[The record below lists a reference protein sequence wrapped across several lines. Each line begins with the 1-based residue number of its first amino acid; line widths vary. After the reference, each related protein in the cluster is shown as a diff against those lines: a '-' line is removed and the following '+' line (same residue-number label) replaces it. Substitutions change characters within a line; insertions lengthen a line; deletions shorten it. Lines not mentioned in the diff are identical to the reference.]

1 MSKQDYSIKQI
12 VKYFREVS
20 VVVIGVA
27 VTLSLS
33 YWIGVNNEKR
43 DMRLY
48 LNAIKLELE
57 DNFKVLDNAT
67 EDYRATHAYSN
78 YLRTHRKSE
87 LEKDSILAY
96 SAVWYS
102 AVSIDFKKNAF
113 EMFKSSGVMRL
124 IKDKELVLAIWNA
137 YKELDN
143 ITDQSEF
150 VMKEKWEEVKKEI
163 FNIFNE
169 SKIDLIDM
177 NHEDLK
183 IIPMYNFHVMGVDI
197 ATMKMYEN
205 ALETTKE
212 TLEKLDKVLN

>member
-33 YWIGVNNEKR
+33 YWIGINNEKR

-57 DNFKVLDNAT
+57 DNYQVLEDAT
-67 EDYRATHAYSN
+67 ENYRATHAYSN
-78 YLRTHRKSE
+78 YLRAHRKSE

-169 SKIDLIDM
+169 SKIDIIDM
-177 NHEDLK
+177 KHEVLK

-197 ATMKMYEN
+197 ATMTMYEN
-205 ALETTKE
+205 ALKTTKE